1 MDVNLKSLKE
11 MRKHLHEDE
20 SGQAIFELLIFM
32 PILIF
37 FYTIIFN
44 VGNSINVSINQQKVT
59 RRYFYHLT
67 KQNSFVPNN
76 RVLENFKAGFTRAG
90 IAMVGFADRLDG
102 GGTGSPIG
110 PCFKFNSFFASDNG
124 ETCEDPTSGER
135 QTSFVRVYTAY
146 GVCGESY
153 SLQGNRW
160 FVFNSS
166 GPGVP
171 DPKSKYLA
179 CSVSN

>member
-1 MDVNLKSLKE
+1 MGAKKKTLKNNE
-11 MRKHLHEDE
+11 E
-20 SGQAIFELLIFM
+20 GQAIFELLIFM

-44 VGNSINVSINQQKVT
+44 VGNSINVSINQQKAT
-59 RRYFYHLT
+59 RRYFYYLT
-67 KQNSFVPNN
+67 KGNSYVPNN
-76 RVLENFKAGFTRAG
+76 RVLENYKSGFIRAG

-102 GGTGSPIG
+102 GGGGSGEPIA

-124 ETCEDPTSGER
+124 ESCEEPVSGER
-135 QTSFVRVYTAY
+135 QSAFVRVYTAY
-146 GVCGESY
+146 GICGENY

-166 GPGVP
+166 GPGSP
-171 DPKSKYLA
+171 DPKSKYLS
-179 CSVSN
+179 CSVSAN